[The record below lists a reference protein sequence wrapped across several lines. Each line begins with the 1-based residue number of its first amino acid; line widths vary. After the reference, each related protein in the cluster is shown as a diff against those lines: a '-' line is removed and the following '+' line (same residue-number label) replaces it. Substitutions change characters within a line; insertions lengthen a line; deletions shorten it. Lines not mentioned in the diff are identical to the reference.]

1 MSHWP
6 VFIENAQNN
15 PGLIPELE
23 RKIYLRE
30 KSSHNNVKQKV
41 LPYLKNIKYHDV

>member
-15 PGLIPELE
+15 PGLEH
-23 RKIYLRE
+23 KIYLRE

-41 LPYLKNIKYHDV
+41 LPYLKNTKYHDV